1 MIVQNMGAY
10 QTRPSLEKEVE
21 EGADQ
26 YQRAYACGSMQG
38 WRKSQEDA
46 YVAIPKEDE
55 YSIFGVFDGHGGS
68 EVSALVANNFV
79 QMLHKHC
86 GSEWHKDIPASVT
99 RTFKMMDLY
108 AKSKEGQDEMKRI
121 LQLGEVQ
128 HYLLHSN
135 LLLSTLT
142 CCSFNCSIVSFSL
155 SSFVLIMHLD
165 VVGPLHS
172 FYKKKKDTDTVP
184 EVDDDEVSKLQE
196 EAVMPL
202 EILVGSRLRGVDGEN
217 EDTDKGN
224 DTLEVPVE
232 KLSEEN
238 PKKKPKS
245 TTKSVEETSS
255 SSSSSVSVT
264 EATSSTATTS
274 SITKTSTRKV
284 RTLRRELTTTSLQK
298 EKEDKDAKEVVKPLI
313 TVEEIAQ
320 ANDESDESTQDS
332 TQSTENDDSNGDCGE
347 EEDASYDAKNHAN
360 SNGKDD
366 DDDDDDGDD
375 DDNEGWSTDEVESP
389 EEEGFAL
396 ESKEAEN
403 KGVVGRQKFEIL
415 GSLNADEEDLR
426 STSAYMESEEE
437 DKRQRRKEHSV
448 GFARSVPSSPL
459 RYSRG
464 EAFAMS
470 TSQLSNPSS
479 ANMPVSSPTFFSDSS
494 ATPARQYLEPLPPK
508 SKIKHEK
515 GSYRMQYNDESV
527 TFSRRRK
534 SSQTI
539 KQVQLMMLQQPED
552 LVKNASSAD
561 QIRRYVKQLEGD
573 REVISIQKDLELLHR
588 ELISMKEST
597 TDTSSPPPSSSFSC
611 SSCGQ
616 SHRMPSYS
624 SICKIQGRIRLF
636 FCQEGED
643 AANQPRSVTIT
654 EC

>member
-121 LQLGEVQ
+121 LQL
-128 HYLLHSN
+128 
-135 LLLSTLT
+135 
-142 CCSFNCSIVSFSL
+142 
-155 SSFVLIMHLD
+155 
-165 VVGPLHS
+165 
-172 FYKKKKDTDTVP
+172 DTDTVP

>member
-366 DDDDDDGDD
+366 DDDDDDGDFIQFKDESSRLFATMECGFLSGTTANVLFLSDTKAVVANTGDCRTVLCRKGKAIELSKDHKPTDEEELNRIIKAGSFVSETGRIENGLNLSRALGDWRYKNSGLVTHEDQAVSYVPDFAQEDLCD
-375 DDNEGWSTDEVESP
+375 DDEFLIVACDGIWNTMTSQDAVDFIRVHLSQGVPLQSTMEKLLDACLSPSIAVSNGDGLDNETAIIVVLKDINGMTVSP
-389 EEEGFAL
+389 EKPLRNFFDRTSNDSSE
-396 ESKEAEN
+396 
-403 KGVVGRQKFEIL
+403 
-415 GSLNADEEDLR
+415 DEQ
-426 STSAYMESEEE
+426 EEE
-437 DKRQRRKEHSV
+437 
-448 GFARSVPSSPL
+448 
-459 RYSRG
+459 
-464 EAFAMS
+464 
-470 TSQLSNPSS
+470 
-479 ANMPVSSPTFFSDSS
+479 
-494 ATPARQYLEPLPPK
+494 
-508 SKIKHEK
+508 I
-515 GSYRMQYNDESV
+515 DESV
-527 TFSRRRK
+527 FAEIVSTSD
-534 SSQTI
+534 TT
-539 KQVQLMMLQQPED
+539 
-552 LVKNASSAD
+552 
-561 QIRRYVKQLEGD
+561 Y
-573 REVISIQKDLELLHR
+573 
-588 ELISMKEST
+588 KET
-597 TDTSSPPPSSSFSC
+597 TA
-611 SSCGQ
+611 
-616 SHRMPSYS
+616 
-624 SICKIQGRIRLF
+624 L
-636 FCQEGED
+636 
-643 AANQPRSVTIT
+643 
-654 EC
+654 